1 MDECSKLPL
10 EGVKV
15 LDLSRVLAGPYA
27 TMVLGDLG
35 ADVIKVE
42 HPERGDDTRH
52 WGPPFAG
59 EGEARESAYFLAVNR
74 NKRSIGVDLKDPEGL
89 ERIKEL
95 AAEADV
101 VIENWRRGALE
112 KFGLDYEALRE
123 ANPGLIYCSITGF
136 GPGPDEERPG
146 YDFLVQARGGVM
158 GITGQPGGEPTKV
171 GVAISDIVC
180 GLFASNAILA
190 ALHRRAATG
199 EGARIEVPLF
209 ESTLGWLANRGQ
221 EYLISGKDTGLI
233 GNAHPSI
240 VPYQTFDASDKPIV
254 VAVGNNTQF
263 AGLCKA
269 VGRPELAED
278 ERFATNPD
286 RVANREAL
294 IPESPTRVQQ
304 AARGRVGRGD
314 PGRGHPVRTRQHA
327 RRRVRRRARP
337 RARAYSRISIIP
349 RPACSRCSPRRYS
362 STANASLSA
371 VLHQPSAS
379 TRTKRTTIGASSFE
393 PRPER
398 FANRPCTCG
407 PRHQGFRGAIR
418 WPRTRSLA

>member
-1 MDECSKLPL
+1 MDDGPKLPL
-10 EGVKV
+10 AGVKV

-42 HPERGDDTRH
+42 HPERGNDTRH

-59 EGEARESAYFLAVNR
+59 EAEARESAYFLAVNR
-74 NKRSIGVDLKDPEGL
+74 NKRSIGVDLKAPEDL
-89 ERIKEL
+89 ERVKKL

-112 KFGLDYEALRE
+112 KLGLGYEALR
-123 ANPGLIYCSITGF
+123 ATNPGLLYCSITGF

-190 ALHRRAATG
+190 ALHRRDVTG
-199 EGARIEVPLF
+199 EGSRIEVPLF

-221 EYLISGKDTGLI
+221 EYLVSGEDKGLI

-240 VPYQTFDASDKPIV
+240 VPYQTFEASDKPLV
-254 VAVGNNTQF
+254 VAVGNNSQF

-278 ERFATNPD
+278 QRFATNPD
-286 RVANREAL
+286 RVANRETL
-294 IPESPTRVQQ
+294 ISELQEEI
-304 AARGRVGRGD
+304 GK
-314 PGRGHPVRTRQHA
+314 
-327 RRRVRRRARP
+327 
-337 RARAYSRISIIP
+337 
-349 RPACSRCSPRRYS
+349 RPADEWAEEIRAAGVPSGPVNTLADVFADDHVRSSGILQDIVHASAGPLKMLASPILIDTERLPIRRPPP
-362 STANASLSA
+362 TLGQHTDET
-371 VLHQPSAS
+371 LDW
-379 TRTKRTTIGASSFE
+379 K
-393 PRPER
+393 
-398 FANRPCTCG
+398 
-407 PRHQGFRGAIR
+407 
-418 WPRTRSLA
+418 

>member
-1 MDECSKLPL
+1 MEDGPKLPL

-35 ADVIKVE
+35 ADVLKVE

-59 EGEARESAYFLAVNR
+59 GESAYFLSVNR
-74 NKRSIGVDLKDPEGL
+74 NKRSIGVDLKDEIGL
-89 ERIKEL
+89 ERVKTL

-101 VIENWRRGALE
+101 LIENWRRGALE
-112 KFGLDYEALRE
+112 KLGLGYKALRE
-123 ANPGLIYCSITGF
+123 ENPDLIYCSITGF
-136 GPGPDEERPG
+136 GPGPDENRPG
-146 YDFLVQARGGVM
+146 YDFLVQARGGIM

-190 ALHRRAATG
+190 ALHRRGATG
-199 EGARIEVPLF
+199 AGARIEVPLF

-221 EYLISGKDTGLI
+221 EYLVSGEDSGLI

-240 VPYQTFDASDKPIV
+240 VPYQTFDAADKPIV
-254 VAVGNNTQF
+254 VAVGNNRQF
-263 AGLCKA
+263 VGLCKA
-269 VGRPELAED
+269 VGRLRLAED

-294 IPESPTRVQQ
+294 ISELQREF
-304 AARGRVGRGD
+304 GE
-314 PGRGHPVRTRQHA
+314 
-327 RRRVRRRARP
+327 RRADEWAEEL
-337 RARAYSRISIIP
+337 RAAGVPSGP
-349 RPACSRCSPRRYS
+349 VNTLAD
-362 STANASLSA
+362 
-371 VLHQPSAS
+371 VLVDEHLLGSGMLRDLDHPSAGS
-379 TRTKRTTIGASSFE
+379 FKMLASPILIDGE
-393 PRPER
+393 RLPIRRPPPTLGQHTER
-398 FANRPCTCG
+398 VNDD
-407 PRHQGFRGAIR
+407 
-418 WPRTRSLA
+418 

>member
-1 MDECSKLPL
+1 MDDGLKLPL
-10 EGVKV
+10 AGVKV

-27 TMVLGDLG
+27 TMVLGDFG

-74 NKRSIGVDLKDPEGL
+74 NKRSIGVDLKAPEGL
-89 ERIKEL
+89 ERVKKL
-95 AAEADV
+95 AAGADV

-112 KFGLDYEALRE
+112 KLGLGYEALR
-123 ANPGLIYCSITGF
+123 ATNHGLVYCSITGF

-190 ALHRRAATG
+190 ALHRREATG
-199 EGARIEVPLF
+199 EGSRIEVPLF

-221 EYLISGKDTGLI
+221 EYLVSGEDKGLI

-240 VPYQTFDASDKPIV
+240 VPYQTFDASDKPLV
-254 VAVGNNTQF
+254 VAVGNNSQF
-263 AGLCKA
+263 AELCKA
-269 VGRPELAED
+269 VGRPELAAD
-278 ERFATNPD
+278 DRFATNPD

-294 IPESPTRVQQ
+294 ISELQEEI
-304 AARGRVGRGD
+304 GK
-314 PGRGHPVRTRQHA
+314 
-327 RRRVRRRARP
+327 
-337 RARAYSRISIIP
+337 
-349 RPACSRCSPRRYS
+349 RPADEWAEEIRAAGVPSGPVNTLADVFADDHVLGSGILQDIVHASAGPLKMLASPILIDTERLPIRRPPP
-362 STANASLSA
+362 TLGQHTDET
-371 VLHQPSAS
+371 LDW
-379 TRTKRTTIGASSFE
+379 T
-393 PRPER
+393 
-398 FANRPCTCG
+398 
-407 PRHQGFRGAIR
+407 
-418 WPRTRSLA
+418 

>member
-1 MDECSKLPL
+1 MGDGRQLPL

-59 EGEARESAYFLAVNR
+59 EGEDRESAYFLSVNR
-74 NKRSIGVDLKDPEGL
+74 NKRSIGIDLKNEEGF
-89 ERIKEL
+89 ERVKKL
-95 AAEADV
+95 AAGADV

-112 KFGLDYEALRE
+112 KLGLGYEALSE
-123 ANPGLIYCSITGF
+123 TNPGLVYCSITGF

-190 ALHRRAATG
+190 ALHRRSVTG
-199 EGARIEVPLF
+199 EGARIEIPLF

-221 EYLISGKDTGLI
+221 EYLVSGEDKGFI
-233 GNAHPSI
+233 GNAHSSI
-240 VPYQTFDASDKPIV
+240 VPYQTFNASDKPLV

-263 AGLCKA
+263 AGLCEV
-269 VGRPELAED
+269 VGRPELSED

-294 IPESPTRVQQ
+294 IPELQEEFRK
-304 AARGRVGRGD
+304 
-314 PGRGHPVRTRQHA
+314 
-327 RRRVRRRARP
+327 
-337 RARAYSRISIIP
+337 
-349 RPACSRCSPRRYS
+349 RPADEWVEDIRAAGVPSGPVNTLADVFADDHVQDSGILQ
-362 STANASLSA
+362 NIDHLSA
-371 VLHQPSAS
+371 GPLEMLAS
-379 TRTKRTTIGASSFE
+379 PILIDGQRLPIRRPPPALGQHTDETRDDWSRTT
-393 PRPER
+393 PM
-398 FANRPCTCG
+398 
-407 PRHQGFRGAIR
+407 
-418 WPRTRSLA
+418 

>member
-1 MDECSKLPL
+1 MEDHEKLL
-10 EGVKV
+10 LAGVRV

-59 EGEARESAYFLAVNR
+59 EGENGESAYFLSVNR

-89 ERIKEL
+89 ERVKKL
-95 AAEADV
+95 AASADV
-101 VIENWRRGALE
+101 LIENWRRGALN
-112 KFGLDYEALRE
+112 KLGLGYEALKE
-123 ANPGLIYCSITGF
+123 ANPGLVYCSITGF

-158 GITGQPGGEPTKV
+158 GITGQSGGEPTKV

-221 EYLISGKDTGLI
+221 EYLMSGEDKGLI

-240 VPYQTFDASDKPIV
+240 VPYQTFDASDKPLV

-263 AGLCKA
+263 ARLCK
-269 VGRPELAED
+269 VLDRPELAED

-294 IPESPTRVQQ
+294 IPELQEEFRKRTADEWVEEVRAAGVPSGPVNTLADVFADDHVLGSGILQDLDHPSAGALKMLASPVLVDGERL
-304 AARGRVGRGD
+304 
-314 PGRGHPVRTRQHA
+314 PVRRPPPTLGQHTEETRDDW
-327 RRRVRRRARP
+327 
-337 RARAYSRISIIP
+337 
-349 RPACSRCSPRRYS
+349 
-362 STANASLSA
+362 
-371 VLHQPSAS
+371 
-379 TRTKRTTIGASSFE
+379 G
-393 PRPER
+393 
-398 FANRPCTCG
+398 
-407 PRHQGFRGAIR
+407 
-418 WPRTRSLA
+418 

>member
-1 MDECSKLPL
+1 MDDGLKLPL
-10 EGVKV
+10 AGVRV

-74 NKRSIGVDLKDPEGL
+74 NKRSIGVDLKGSEGL
-89 ERIKEL
+89 ERVKKL
-95 AAEADV
+95 AAGADV

-112 KFGLDYEALRE
+112 KLGLGYEALR
-123 ANPGLIYCSITGF
+123 ATNHALVYCSITGF

-190 ALHRRAATG
+190 ALHRRDATG
-199 EGARIEVPLF
+199 EGSRIEVPLF

-221 EYLISGKDTGLI
+221 EYLVSGEDKGLI

-240 VPYQTFDASDKPIV
+240 VPYQTFDASDKPLV
-254 VAVGNNTQF
+254 VAVGNNSQF
-263 AGLCKA
+263 AWLCKA

-294 IPESPTRVQQ
+294 ISELQEEFGQ
-304 AARGRVGRGD
+304 
-314 PGRGHPVRTRQHA
+314 
-327 RRRVRRRARP
+327 
-337 RARAYSRISIIP
+337 
-349 RPACSRCSPRRYS
+349 RPADEWVEEIRAAGVPSGPVNTLADVFADDHVRGSGMLQDIVHASAGPLKMLASPILIDSERLPIRRPPP
-362 STANASLSA
+362 TLGQ
-371 VLHQPSAS
+371 H
-379 TRTKRTTIGASSFE
+379 TDE
-393 PRPER
+393 PLD
-398 FANRPCTCG
+398 
-407 PRHQGFRGAIR
+407 
-418 WPRTRSLA
+418 W

>member
-1 MDECSKLPL
+1 VLPL
-10 EGVKV
+10 EGVRI

-35 ADVIKVE
+35 ADVMKIE

-74 NKRSIGVDLKDPEGL
+74 NKRSVGVDLKDAEGF
-89 ERIKEL
+89 ERVKKL
-95 AAEADV
+95 AAGADV

-112 KFGLDYEALRE
+112 KLGLGYEALRE

-190 ALHRRAATG
+190 ALHRRASSG

-221 EYLISGKDTGLI
+221 EYLISGEDTGLI

-240 VPYQTFDASDKPIV
+240 VPYQTFDASDKPLV

-263 AGLCKA
+263 VRLCE
-269 VGRPELAED
+269 VLGRPELAKD
-278 ERFATNPD
+278 ERYATNPD

-294 IPESPTRVQQ
+294 IPELQREFSKMSADEWAGEIQ
-304 AARGRVGRGD
+304 AAGVPSGPVNALADVFADEHVRGSGILRDIDHTSAGSLEMLASPILVDGERLPIRRPPPTLG
-314 PGRGHPVRTRQHA
+314 QHTDDI
-327 RRRVRRRARP
+327 
-337 RARAYSRISIIP
+337 YDDW
-349 RPACSRCSPRRYS
+349 
-362 STANASLSA
+362 T
-371 VLHQPSAS
+371 
-379 TRTKRTTIGASSFE
+379 
-393 PRPER
+393 
-398 FANRPCTCG
+398 
-407 PRHQGFRGAIR
+407 
-418 WPRTRSLA
+418 